1 VAAVPEV
8 GTVGN
13 AGTIG
18 VFGRGRVPVANIRV
32 VVANRLV
39 QPTATVQVAA
49 FARVIALVAGP
60 SPPRTVTRPGRG
72 LMGSGPAPVTRH
84 VKFRIAP
91 LPTVI
96 RFPQAESLQVKNIRR
111 HAGTSETSDKT
122 EQTAGRA
129 HQ

>member
-1 VAAVPEV
+1 VAPGAEV

-13 AGTIG
+13 AGTIR
-18 VFGRGRVPVANIRV
+18 VFGRGRVAVANIRV

-39 QPTATVQVAA
+39 EPTATVQVAA
-49 FARVIALVAGP
+49 FARVIALVAMP
-60 SPPRTVTRPGRG
+60 SPPRTVTRARRG
-72 LMGSGPAPVTRH
+72 LMGSGPAPVTLH

-96 RFPQAESLQVKNIRR
+96 RFPQAESLQLKNNRR
-111 HAGTSETSDKT
+111 HVGTSETSDKT
-122 EQTAGRA
+122 EQAAGRA

>member
-18 VFGRGRVPVANIRV
+18 AFGRGRVAVANIRV

-49 FARVIALVAGP
+49 FARVIALVAVP
-60 SPPRTVTRPGRG
+60 SPPRTVTRPRRG
-72 LMGSGPAPVTRH
+72 LMGSGPAPVTLH

-96 RFPQAESLQVKNIRR
+96 RFPRPKACS
-111 HAGTSETSDKT
+111 
-122 EQTAGRA
+122 
-129 HQ
+129 

>member
-1 VAAVPEV
+1 MAAVPEV

-18 VFGRGRVPVANIRV
+18 AFGRGRVAAANIRV

-49 FARVIALVAGP
+49 FSRVIALVAVP
-60 SPPRTVTRPGRG
+60 SPPRTVTRPRRG
-72 LMGSGPAPVTRH
+72 LMGSGPAPVTLR

-96 RFPQAESLQVKNIRR
+96 RFPRPKACS
-111 HAGTSETSDKT
+111 
-122 EQTAGRA
+122 
-129 HQ
+129 

>member
-8 GTVGN
+8 GAIGN

-18 VFGRGRVPVANIRV
+18 AFGRGRVAVANIRVVVANIRVVVANIRV

-49 FARVIALVAGP
+49 FARVIALVAVP
-60 SPPRTVTRPGRG
+60 SPPRTVTRPRRG
-72 LMGSGPAPVTRH
+72 LMGSGPAPVTLH

-96 RFPQAESLQVKNIRR
+96 RFPRPKACS
-111 HAGTSETSDKT
+111 
-122 EQTAGRA
+122 
-129 HQ
+129 